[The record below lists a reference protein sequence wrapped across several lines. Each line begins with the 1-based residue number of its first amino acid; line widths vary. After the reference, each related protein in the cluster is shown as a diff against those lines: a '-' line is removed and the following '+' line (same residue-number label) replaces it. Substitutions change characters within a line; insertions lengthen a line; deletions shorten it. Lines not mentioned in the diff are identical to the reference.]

1 MENESLFEILEGQ
14 MNSTH
19 LSTTQ
24 PMMLSGDALLR
35 IYIGVLILFILIAGC
50 AHYPINDSLESLT
63 SKTERRNKSLNVPGS
78 SEKLHVILTF
88 SGGGTR
94 AAAFSYGVLEEL
106 ARTELSIDG
115 KKRRLLDEVDSIS
128 GVSGGSFTAAY
139 YGLYGN
145 RIFEDFE
152 SRFLKENVQKQLL
165 VRTLLYPHN
174 WFRLLS
180 PHFGRSDLA
189 AEYYDKYVF
198 EGGVFADINA
208 RKGPLIVINATD
220 MTYGGWFTFTPN
232 IFDVICSDLASMRV
246 ARAVAASSAVPGA
259 LSPITLRNYAGSCGF
274 VMPERLR
281 NALER
286 PEEMQAVYHLALQV
300 EAYLDVKKKPY
311 IHLVD
316 GGVADNLGLR
326 AGIDRINLSDDFWSS
341 LKYLGLDDVQKI
353 VIIVVNAE
361 PGIDLSWDL
370 REKPPSSLE
379 TLGSFSSVA
388 ISRYNY
394 ETLNLL
400 RKIFKQWAKEIRK
413 GRCRERGE
421 VISADP
427 GSCGDIA
434 FYMVEVDFDALQD
447 DEERH
452 YMKSLPT
459 SFVLP
464 PEDIDH
470 LRDVAHRVLNQS
482 EEFQRLLKDLR

>member
-1 MENESLFEILEGQ
+1 
-14 MNSTH
+14 MNPTH
-19 LSTTQ
+19 PATTQ
-24 PMMLSGDALLR
+24 PMALSGVAHMR
-35 IYIGVLILFILIAGC
+35 IYIGVLMLFILTAGC
-50 AHYPINDSLESLT
+50 AHYPINDSLKSLGP
-63 SKTERRNKSLNVPGS
+63 KPERRNKSANAPGS

-106 ARTELSIDG
+106 ARTKLSIDG
-115 KKRRLLDEVDSIS
+115 RKRRLLDEVDVMS

-139 YGLYGN
+139 YGLYGD

-165 VRTLLYPHN
+165 VRTLLYPQN
-174 WFRLLS
+174 WFRLFS
-180 PHFGRSDLA
+180 PYFGRSDIA

-198 EGGVFADINA
+198 DGGTFADINE
-208 RKGPLIVINATD
+208 RGGPLIVINATD
-220 MTYGGWFTFTPN
+220 MTFGSWFTFTPN
-232 IFDVICSDLASMRV
+232 MFEVICSDLASMQV
-246 ARAVAASSAVPGA
+246 ARATAASSAVPGA
-259 LSPITLRNYAGSCGF
+259 LSPITLRNYAGSCEF
-274 VMPERLR
+274 EMPERLR
-281 NALER
+281 MALER
-286 PEEMQAVYHLALQV
+286 PEEMQGVYHLALQV
-300 EAYLDVKKKPY
+300 EAYRDAKIKPY
-311 IHLVD
+311 LHLVD

-326 AGIDRINLSDDFWSS
+326 AGIDRISLGDNFWSS

-370 REKPPSSLE
+370 REKPPSSLAA
-379 TLGSFSSVA
+379 LGSFSSVA
-388 ISRYNY
+388 ISRYNF
-394 ETLNLL
+394 ETLYLL
-400 RKIFKQWAKEIRK
+400 RENFKQWAEEVRR

-434 FYMVEVDFDALQD
+434 FYLVEVGFDGLQD
-447 DEERH
+447 HEERK

-470 LRDVAHRVLNQS
+470 LRDVAHRVLVQS
-482 EEFQRLLKDLR
+482 EEFQQLLKDLR

>member
-1 MENESLFEILEGQ
+1 MHSMTRN
-14 MNSTH
+14 
-19 LSTTQ
+19 
-24 PMMLSGDALLR
+24 GDANRR
-35 IYIGVLILFILIAGC
+35 IFIYVLMLFLFAAGC
-50 AHYPINDSLESLT
+50 AHYPINDPLEGLSPK
-63 SKTERRNKSLNVPGS
+63 SERRPKGANAPGS
-78 SEKLHVILTF
+78 SEKLHIILTF

-94 AAAFSYGVLEEL
+94 AAAFSYGVLEAL
-106 ARTELSIDG
+106 AKTEFSIDG
-115 KKRRLLDEVDSIS
+115 SKRSLLDEVDVMS

-139 YGLYGN
+139 YGLYGD

-165 VRTLLYPHN
+165 VRTLLYPQN
-174 WFRLLS
+174 WFRLFS

-189 AEYYDKYVF
+189 AEYYDKHVF
-198 EGGVFADINA
+198 DGGTFADINA
-208 RKGPLIVINATD
+208 RGGPLIVINATD
-220 MTYGGWFTFTPN
+220 MTFGSWFTFTPN
-232 IFDVICSDLASMRV
+232 MFEVICSDLASMQV
-246 ARAVAASSAVPGA
+246 ARATAASSAVPGA
-259 LSPITLRNYAGSCGF
+259 LSPITLKNYAGSCEF
-274 VMPERLR
+274 VMPERLH

-286 PEEMQAVYHLALQV
+286 PDEMHGVYHLALQV
-300 EAYLDVKKKPY
+300 EAYRDAKIKPY

-326 AGIDRINLSDDFWSS
+326 AGIDRISLSDDFWAS

-370 REKPPSSLE
+370 REKPPSSLAA
-379 TLGSFSSVA
+379 LGSFSSVS
-388 ISRYNY
+388 ISRYNF

-400 RKIFKQWAKEIRK
+400 RGNFKHWAEEIRS
-413 GRCRERGE
+413 GRCRERGA

-434 FYMVEVDFDALQD
+434 FYLVEVGFDALQD
-447 DEERH
+447 DEERK

-470 LRDVAHRVLNQS
+470 LRDVAHRVLVQS
-482 EEFQRLLKDLR
+482 AEFQQLLKDLK